1 MVKQASLASNLAS
14 IVGREN
20 VAPGTPEYAVDGLAP
35 KSVVRPSTPED
46 VAGVMSYANANRLAV
61 IPLGGR
67 NHAGIGN
74 LPDRYDLALD
84 VSRINQVVEF
94 EPADLTITCQAGI
107 TLGALRDATGAAG
120 MVVPFDTALPDGAT
134 VGGVL
139 AAALSGPARMSLG
152 APRDFT
158 IGLRVV
164 TADGKL
170 TRAGG
175 KVVKNVAGY
184 DLCKLY
190 IGSLGTLGVV
200 VEATFKTVPLP
211 KAEQRLAFAFA
222 DPASACALVSRAIHA
237 GLAVRSASLIR
248 EASGWRLDLVL
259 AGMPA
264 AVERSARDLGEA
276 ISGSAIR
283 ELDRKP
289 TENTKTA
296 KQTPTQSVGQGPSP
310 DQPLTARL
318 SVLPSRLPALVAEA
332 PSDAGVEA
340 HPATGLCRLSLPEA
354 TAEAIA
360 EVRALAAR
368 FGGTC
373 VIERC
378 PPDLKRG
385 IDVFGDAPPSLALM
399 RAVKAEFDPNRVLS
413 PGRFVGKI

>member
-1 MVKQASLASNLAS
+1 MVKQASLASDLAS

-20 VAPGTPEYAVDGLAP
+20 AAPGTPEYAVDGLAP
-35 KSVVRPSTPED
+35 KSVVRPRTPDE
-46 VAGVMSYANANRLAV
+46 VASVISYANANRLAV

-67 NHAGIGN
+67 LHAGLGN
-74 LPDRYDLALD
+74 LPERYDLALD
-84 VSRINQVVEF
+84 VSRLNQIVES

-107 TLGALRDATGAAG
+107 TLGALRQTTGAAG
-120 MVVPFDTALPDGAT
+120 MVVPFDPALPDGGT

-139 AAALSGPARMSLG
+139 ASALTGPARMSLG

-164 TADGKL
+164 TADGRL

-190 IGSLGTLGVV
+190 IGSLGSLGVI

-211 KAEQRLAFAFA
+211 KSERRLAFEFN
-222 DPASACALVSRAIHA
+222 DPASACALVSRAVHA
-237 GLAVRSASLIR
+237 GLAVRSASLVR
-248 EASGWRLDLVL
+248 EAGRWRLYPSL
-259 AGMPA
+259 AGMAA
-264 AVERSARDLGEA
+264 AVERSVRDLDKWSGQEAFPTPAGAGEGPGVGVPA
-276 ISGSAIR
+276 PLI
-283 ELDRKP
+283 
-289 TENTKTA
+289 A
-296 KQTPTQSVGQGPSP
+296 K
-310 DQPLTARL
+310 L
-318 SVLPSRLPALVAEA
+318 SVLPNRLSALVAEA
-332 PSDAGVEA
+332 PTHAGIQA
-340 HPATGLCRLSLPEA
+340 HPATGLCRLSFPEA
-354 TAEAIA
+354 MAEAIA
-360 EVRALAAR
+360 EVRTLAAR

-373 VIERC
+373 IIERC

-413 PGRFVGKI
+413 PGRFVGRL

>member
-1 MVKQASLASNLAS
+1 VVKQASLASDLAS

-20 VAPGTPEYAVDGLAP
+20 AAPGTPEYAVDAFTP
-35 KSVVRPSTPED
+35 KSVVRPGTPDE
-46 VAGVMSYANANRLAV
+46 VASVMRYANANQLAV
-61 IPLGGR
+61 IPMGGR
-67 NHAGIGN
+67 LHAGLGN
-74 LPDRYDLALD
+74 LPERYDLALD
-84 VSRINQVVEF
+84 LTRLDKVVEF

-107 TLGALRDATGAAG
+107 TLGPLRQEAG
-120 MVVPFDTALPDGAT
+120 TANMMVPFDTALPDGAS

-139 AAALSGPARMSLG
+139 AGALSGPARISFG

-158 IGLRVV
+158 IGMRVV
-164 TADGKL
+164 TSDGKL

-190 IGSLGTLGVV
+190 IGSLGTLGVI

-211 KAEQRLAFAFA
+211 KSERHLAFEFD

-237 GLAVRSASLIR
+237 GLAVRSASLVR
-248 EASGWRLDLVL
+248 EAGSWRLHVAL

-264 AVERSARDLGEA
+264 AVERSADDLGKWFGEA
-276 ISGSAIR
+276 I
-283 ELDRKP
+283 L
-289 TENTKTA
+289 
-296 KQTPTQSVGQGPSP
+296 PSP
-310 DQPLTARL
+310 AVAGKGPGVKAPAPLIAKL
-318 SVLPSRLPALVAEA
+318 SLLPSHLPALLAEA
-332 PSDAGVEA
+332 PSAAGIEA
-340 HPATGLCRLSLPEA
+340 HPASGLCRLSLPEA

-360 EVRALAAR
+360 DVRALAAR

-373 VIERC
+373 IIERC

-399 RAVKAEFDPNRVLS
+399 RAVKAELDPNRVLS
-413 PGRFVGKI
+413 SGRFAGRL